1 MKCVHRFER
10 DITFSDGNLPFIPLQ
25 LESHG
30 IGNLRKR
37 RADLGSAVNNRART
51 CLRTR
56 LRTHVCMHTFLFQ
69 THVRNLRD
77 LSSHGRGRCTRVSLT
92 HLVKVH
98 CPKRYHGPHL
108 DKTNSETSALRTGD
122 WGQWPLSDAAA
133 AYAALDV
140 LMALAVYVYVTSD
153 DSESCDKQS
162 HTVGSDGEHVSTTET
177 LLRGI
182 LTMPE
187 QNVALNRKDILSA
200 KGASGGAETEMLQK
214 RKRQDGNHHSDF
226 FRMQRNK
233 SMAPPNMGK
242 EHPHGMPDA
251 LQGVCVVVSGVLDSF
266 SREDFHQYVTKH
278 GGRVMKSV
286 SKKVT
291 HLVTD
296 HGEAGPSKLKKCMD
310 YGIKVVGEDD
320 ILSLVKHSVGA

>member
-1 MKCVHRFER
+1 M
-10 DITFSDGNLPFIPLQ
+10 
-25 LESHG
+25 
-30 IGNLRKR
+30 
-37 RADLGSAVNNRART
+37 GSAADNRVRACGR
-51 CLRTR
+51 
-56 LRTHVCMHTFLFQ
+56 MHSLHFFQ

-77 LSSHGRGRCTRVSLT
+77 LSSHGGGRCTRVSLT

-108 DKTNSETSALRTGD
+108 DKNNSETSALRTGD
-122 WGQWPLSDAAA
+122 WGQWPLSDAAV

-153 DSESCDKQS
+153 GSELCDKQS
-162 HTVGSDGEHVSTTET
+162 HAVGSDGENVSSVET
-177 LLRGI
+177 LLKGI
-182 LTMPE
+182 SAMPE
-187 QNVALNRKDILSA
+187 QNVALNNKDLLSTE
-200 KGASGGAETEMLQK
+200 GVRGGAETEMSRK
-214 RKRQDGNHHSDF
+214 RKPDQNHNHHSDF

-233 SMAPPNMGK
+233 SMVPPNMGK

-266 SREDFHQYVTKH
+266 SRDDFHQYVTKH
-278 GGRVMKSV
+278 GGKVMKSV
-286 SKKVT
+286 TKKVT

-296 HGEAGPSKLKKCMD
+296 HGEAGPSKLKKCTD

-320 ILSLVKHSVGA
+320 ILSLVKHSAGV